1 MLLILKL
8 QDAFTT
14 FHLLLDLLIAV
25 EEIIIVRQVIV
36 LHNIQILVL
45 LQHSEHLVQDP
56 GARPQIVDR
65 AAVAHL
71 VHLVHLEIVAEVLLY
86 DHSQEVEVIRINER
100 TSWLLS

>member
-56 GARPQIVDR
+56 GARPQIVHR
-65 AAVAHL
+65 AAVA
-71 VHLVHLEIVAEVLLY
+71 HLVHLEIVAEVLLY